1 METIIFT
8 ITKKEDGLAAIT
20 SFTNAVKNCEAA
32 NHKFGFSQRMMG
44 TYVIFNAMNVDEA
57 TKEIIFCPINR
68 IELIGKGKNIVDTR
82 NCMWFVG
89 DSDLKMARLSGTIS
103 WMLDKGG
110 IFCEDS

>member
-20 SFTNAVKNCEAA
+20 SFTNAVKNCETA

-44 TYVIFNAMNVDEA
+44 TYAIFNAMNVDEA

-89 DSDLKMARLSGTIS
+89 DSNTKQIRLGSLIN
-103 WMLDKGG
+103 WMLGDGALLP
-110 IFCEDS
+110 SNS

>member
-8 ITKKEDGLAAIT
+8 ITKKEDGLAALT
-20 SFTNAVKNCEAA
+20 LFTNAVKNCEEA

-44 TYVIFNAMNVDEA
+44 TYAVFNSLNVDEA

-68 IELIGKGKNIVDTR
+68 IELIGKGKNILDTR

-89 DSDLKMARLSGTIS
+89 DSDTKKLRLSSIIS

-110 IFCEDS
+110 ILYENS